1 MLATHRR
8 NLDMDC
14 IGLSELEHAPIT
26 TGYVESGFAHLD
38 LVTRTL
44 VGAGMLACIG
54 VAHASILKAFDSD
67 GTRRAATRAAMGME
81 RRSTG
86 GSSSGAAVNEAEA
99 DAKADEFRVTSFF
112 SFPKEERW
120 MTIRDLQKR

>member
-1 MLATHRR
+1 MAYLYPV
-8 NLDMDC
+8 
-14 IGLSELEHAPIT
+14 GL
-26 TGYVESGFAHLD
+26 GD
-38 LVTRTL
+38 LPSSRL
-44 VGAGMLACIG
+44 
-54 VAHASILKAFDSD
+54 S
-67 GTRRAATRAAMGME
+67 AAIAAVQRS